1 MENLMF
7 EGGIAALGVMLG
19 SGLIGIAC
27 LVAWIWALIDI
38 LKHDF
43 EGYNKLIWLVLVLA
57 LPFLGVILYY
67 FIGRGQRQKS
77 TRFTIIN

>member
-1 MENLMF
+1 MF